1 MVAEYVTTHAP
12 AFTVQLSRLQDR
24 AAIYDIL
31 ITSGLFGKADAECV
45 DEMFTST
52 WKALEADPDAD
63 TYRWL
68 TAFETFEK
76 FEFEGLQFEG
86 LKNTNVKPS
95 NSNVKPSN
103 PKPSNSNPNSNCLG
117 FACFGT
123 ESLTHNTWDLFW
135 VCVRPE
141 ARGKGVARALMQ
153 EVITQ
158 ARTQGGRLM
167 VIYTSSTAPYAPARA
182 LYESQGFVRTAVV
195 PEYYNVGDD
204 LYIYSRRLRD

>member
-1 MVAEYVTTHAP
+1 
-12 AFTVQLSRLQDR
+12 
-24 AAIYDIL
+24 
-31 ITSGLFGKADAECV
+31 V
-45 DEMFTST
+45 DEMFAGT
-52 WKALEADPDAD
+52 WKALESDPHAD

-68 TAFETFEK
+68 SCKLES
-76 FEFEGLQFEG
+76 EFELDGFR
-86 LKNTNVKPS
+86 NS
-95 NSNVKPSN
+95 NSNS
-103 PKPSNSNPNSNCLG
+103 SCLG

-123 ESLTHNTWDLFW
+123 ESLTHNTWDLYW

-153 EVITQ
+153 EVIAQ
-158 ARTQGGRLM
+158 AKAQAARLM

-204 LYIYSRRLRD
+204 LYIYSRKLC

>member
-1 MVAEYVTTHAP
+1 MDVNVVEPLTQDAGRI
-12 AFTVQLSRLQDR
+12 TVQPSQPEDR

-31 ITSGLFGKADAECV
+31 MTSGLFGKTDADCV
-45 DEMFTST
+45 DEMFAGT
-52 WKALEADPDAD
+52 WKALEADPRAD

-68 TAFETFEK
+68 SCK
-76 FEFEGLQFEG
+76 FELEPNQH
-86 LKNTNVKPS
+86 S
-95 NSNVKPSN
+95 NSN
-103 PKPSNSNPNSNCLG
+103 SNCVG

-123 ESLTHNTWDLFW
+123 ESLTHNTWDLYW

-153 EVITQ
+153 EAVTQ
-158 ARTQGGRLM
+158 AKTQAARLM

-195 PEYYNVGDD
+195 PEYYNAGDD
-204 LYIYSRRLRD
+204 LYIYSRKLC

>member
-1 MVAEYVTTHAP
+1 MVAEFVAPHAP
-12 AFTVQLSRLQDR
+12 ALTVQPSQPEDR
-24 AAIYDIL
+24 AAIYDVL
-31 ITSGLFGKADAECV
+31 MTSGLFGKTDAECV

-52 WKALEADPDAD
+52 WKALEADLNAD

-68 TAFETFEK
+68 SCFADQK
-76 FEFEGLQFEG
+76 LA
-86 LKNTNVKPS
+86 
-95 NSNVKPSN
+95 
-103 PKPSNSNPNSNCLG
+103 G

-158 ARTQGGRLM
+158 AKVQGGRLM

-204 LYIYSRRLRD
+204 LYIYSKRLKS